1 MVLLYVLCE
10 CSVTACKGSTQN
22 TNNSNKNP
30 KKTTKYQTKSIQLT
44 SQHYLLSPTYP
55 PLSTFFPPTLHP
67 LSTSPASHC
76 SIPLTYYSMSWLKQ
90 VRALPSNPSS
100 NDILKVEYLDVNLN
114 NSRKLMG
121 NISNLSAEAK
131 VVAEKEESTV
141 EAMLQL
147 KNLRNE
153 LSWTDSIR

>member
-1 MVLLYVLCE
+1 
-10 CSVTACKGSTQN
+10 
-22 TNNSNKNP
+22 
-30 KKTTKYQTKSIQLT
+30 
-44 SQHYLLSPTYP
+44 
-55 PLSTFFPPTLHP
+55 
-67 LSTSPASHC
+67 
-76 SIPLTYYSMSWLKQ
+76 MSWLKQ